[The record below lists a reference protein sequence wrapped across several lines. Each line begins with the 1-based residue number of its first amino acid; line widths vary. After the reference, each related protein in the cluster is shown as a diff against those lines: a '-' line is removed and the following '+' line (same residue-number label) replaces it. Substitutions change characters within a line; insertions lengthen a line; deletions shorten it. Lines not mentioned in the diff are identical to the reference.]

1 MEACCHAATSS
12 GILMGNV
19 RAARGNLNQRGL
31 QKPRGWPVLNGQ
43 RGGLSMADEADAAQD
58 LAEKALQLAI
68 AQARS
73 KANIPAGVSGDCD
86 LCGEWSGR
94 LIEGVCAPCRDHY
107 GLCDAKSKKV

>member
-1 MEACCHAATSS
+1 MAACCRAVISS
-12 GILMGNV
+12 GTPIGSV
-19 RAARGNLNQRGL
+19 RGVRGNLNQRGL

-43 RGGLSMADEADAAQD
+43 RGVLSMADEVDAAQD
-58 LAEKALQLAI
+58 LADKALQLAI